1 MKEKLRFLGLDVHAE
16 TIAVAIA
23 EPEGEV
29 RSLGTIPPCPVL
41 PFGIR
46 GDLGDE
52 GADLLVVASQAEE
65 GAIEVGVVGARI
77 VARQFAAKESRPHSI
92 HIPGSVVVGQQDR
105 GDGSITL
112 CNDVYPFLVTSEL
125 NGEELFTLGQRLE
138 PV

>member
-1 MKEKLRFLGLDVHAE
+1 MPKRLPWRSRSQKVKCGAWERSHHAQ
-16 TIAVAIA
+16 
-23 EPEGEV
+23 
-29 RSLGTIPPCPVL
+29 VL

-105 GDGSITL
+105 GDGIDHTL
-112 CNDVYPFLVTSEL
+112 
-125 NGEELFTLGQRLE
+125 
-138 PV
+138 